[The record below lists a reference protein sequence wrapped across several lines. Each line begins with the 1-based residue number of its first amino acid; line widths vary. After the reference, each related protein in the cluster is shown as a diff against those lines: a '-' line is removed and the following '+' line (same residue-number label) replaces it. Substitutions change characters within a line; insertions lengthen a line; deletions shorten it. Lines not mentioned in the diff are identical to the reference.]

1 MAESGQ
7 QQQEE
12 ERVVAELLMIYQIKL
27 KNKLTSRLQN
37 KIFATFGK
45 ATCTSIIHDV

>member
-1 MAESGQ
+1 MIWLMAESGQ

-27 KNKLTSRLQN
+27 KN
-37 KIFATFGK
+37 
-45 ATCTSIIHDV
+45 